1 MDASPFDTELA
12 EERRARLA
20 AERLLQQKQS
30 ELKTANRKLNEHA
43 LSLSDQ
49 IVDQRRLM
57 QELKGENSQ
66 VQQDLADA
74 NVKVVE
80 VERLLWNA
88 IESIQDGFALFDK
101 NLNLIAANHPYISVL
116 EGAEH
121 IGPGV
126 HFDSILDVCLDEG
139 LVDLGDKSE
148 DEWYDFMLDRW
159 THDVIEPVTL
169 RFWNG
174 MYVKLV
180 DRRTNEGGIVSLALN
195 ITDSI
200 QREEDLREAR
210 DKAQAADRAKSA
222 FLAKMSHELRT
233 PMNGVVGMADL
244 LLENDLD
251 EESQLYVST
260 IKSSGDALLDIIN
273 DVLDFS
279 KIEADR
285 IGLKEEAF
293 DLERIVQEV
302 ALIVEPTVQ
311 QKRIRLDVDYDQFLP
326 TEFIGDRG
334 RIRQIL
340 INLVGNAVKFTNEG
354 HVLIRVVGLP
364 LEDEKIQLHIT
375 VEDTGIGID
384 ADKVEHVFGEF
395 NQIEEDA
402 NRKYEG
408 TGLGLA
414 ITRRLIERMGG
425 EVWIDSIKGEGS
437 SFGFAVPLPIATTR
451 EATISAL
458 PDSLKTVLLV
468 GPASVNQSVLRR
480 QINLLGCKAEF
491 CESIAALPEILNA
504 TNPDVIIAFQGQ
516 GFEDLPCV
524 IDRTKEA
531 ASDIPIIALVSPA
544 DAAKIAEPTRL
555 LTKPIMRSAL
565 FDKLLDC
572 ATEGNSRRV
581 NDRGSMPVVKKPA
594 KFRVLAAEDNKTN
607 QLVFRK
613 MLKNVEMDL
622 TVVENGREAVDAY
635 EKVDPHMI
643 FMDISMPEM
652 DGMEA
657 TAKIRKIERQQG
669 KDPVP
674 ICAMTAHAMD
684 GDKERIS
691 DYGLDYYLTKPLS
704 RQALTGLISAI
715 KIRTFGPEED
725 EPVSKEA

>member
-1 MDASPFDTELA
+1 MDSSNFETELA
-12 EERRARLA
+12 DERRARLA
-20 AERLLQQKQS
+20 AERLLDQKQA

-57 QELKGENSQ
+57 QELEGENSQ

-101 NLNLIAANHPYISVL
+101 DLNLIAANSPYISVL

-126 HFDSILDVCLDEG
+126 NFDSILDVCLDEG
-139 LVDLGDKSE
+139 LVDLGDRSE
-148 DEWYDFMLDRW
+148 DDWYDFMLDRW
-159 THDVIEPVTL
+159 DEKVIEPVTL

-180 DRRTNEGGIVSLALN
+180 DRRTNDGGVVSLALN

-200 QREEDLREAR
+200 QREEELRDAR

-244 LLENDLD
+244 LIENNLD
-251 EESQLYVST
+251 EESKLYAST

-285 IGLKEEAF
+285 IGLKEDPF

-302 ALIVEPTVQ
+302 ALTVEPTVQ

-334 RIRQIL
+334 RVRQIL
-340 INLVGNAVKFTNEG
+340 VNLVGNAVKFTDEG

-364 LEDEKIQLHIT
+364 LNGESIQLHIT

-395 NQIEEDA
+395 NQIEDEA

-425 EVWIDSIKGEGS
+425 EVWIDSVKGEGS
-437 SFGFAVPLPIATTR
+437 SFGFTIPLPVSKYHD
-451 EATISAL
+451 ATISKL
-458 PDSLKTVLLV
+458 PDNMKKVLLV
-468 GPASVNQSVLRR
+468 GPVSVNQSVLRR
-480 QINLLGCKAEF
+480 QINLLGCTAET
-491 CESIAALPEILNA
+491 CESLQGLTEALNK
-504 TNPDVIIAFQGQ
+504 TKPDAVIVFQGQ
-516 GFEDLPCV
+516 GFEDLPSV
-524 IDRTKEA
+524 VAQVTEA
-531 ASDIPIIALVSPA
+531 ANGRPVIALVSPTEA
-544 DAAKIAEPTRL
+544 SKLSAPTLL
-555 LTKPIMRSAL
+555 LTKPVIRSAL
-565 FDKLLDC
+565 FDRLLDC
-572 ATEGNSRRV
+572 AAPKTRSVAPNRQRRDV
-581 NDRGSMPVVKKPA
+581 SEDPSD
-594 KFRVLAAEDNKTN
+594 FRVLAAEDNKTN
-607 QLVFRK
+607 QLVFKK

-622 TVVENGREAVDAY
+622 TLVENGREAVEAY
-635 EKVDPHMI
+635 EKVNPHMI

-657 TAKIRKIERQQG
+657 TAKIRELERKSG
-669 KDPVP
+669 RKPVP

-691 DYGLDYYLTKPLS
+691 DHGLDYYLTKPLS
-704 RQALTGLISAI
+704 RQALTGLIGTI
-715 KIRTFGPEED
+715 KLKLHGRVED
-725 EPVSKEA
+725 PISKEA